1 MPSLKPLFLPALA
14 GLIAACAIASSCA
27 LAQAGLARIGVLS
40 VSTREAASP
49 SVDAFKKRLQELG
62 YVEGK
67 SIRYLERYADSD
79 MYKLRRLADDL
90 VSEGVAV
97 LYAAATP
104 EANAAKNATRTIPI
118 VFSFVN
124 DPVIVKL
131 VDSYARPGGNVTGI
145 AQDTN
150 VLGAKRLQYLKELV
164 PGAER
169 MALLFDKEYADAC
182 RLELDQ
188 IRDSAKQ
195 LKVNL
200 ELIPF
205 EGSGTLDGA
214 LARVRQAKPQA
225 LMSPVSGTFEIDA
238 IKIGKFIR
246 EQRLPALIEPL
257 EAAQHGAILSYGP
270 DNLWA
275 SRRAADYVARILK
288 GTKPADLPIERPTR
302 YDLVVNLRVAK
313 ELGVRVPETLLLQAT
328 RVIE

>member
-1 MPSLKPLFLPALA
+1 LKPLSLLAFA
-14 GLIAACAIASSCA
+14 GLVFACAIGSSPA
-27 LAQAGLARIGVLS
+27 LAQADPVRIGVLS

-67 SIRYLERYADSD
+67 GIRYLERYADSD
-79 MYKLRRLADDL
+79 MHKLRRLADEL

-104 EANAAKNATRTIPI
+104 EANAAKNATRKIPI

-131 VDSYARPGGNVTGI
+131 VDSYARPGGNITGI

-288 GTKPADLPIERPTR
+288 GTKPADLPVERPTR

-313 ELGVRVPETLLLQAT
+313 ELGVRVPEALLLQAT

>member
-1 MPSLKPLFLPALA
+1 MGALA
-14 GLIAACAIASSCA
+14 ASPA
-27 LAQAGLARIGVLS
+27 LAQAGPARIGVLA
-40 VSTREAASP
+40 VSTQEAAKP
-49 SVDAFKKRLQELG
+49 ALDAFKQRLHELG
-62 YVEGK
+62 YVDGQN
-67 SIRYLERYADSD
+67 IRYVQRYADSD
-79 MYKLRRLADDL
+79 TYKLRRLADEL

-97 LYAAATP
+97 LYAASTP
-104 EANAAKNATRTIPI
+104 EASAAKSATRTIPI

-205 EGSGTLDGA
+205 EGSGTLDAA
-214 LARVRQAKPQA
+214 LARVRQARPQA
-225 LMSPVSGTFEIDA
+225 LMSPVSGSFEVDA
-238 IKIGKFIR
+238 VKIGRFLR

-288 GTKPADLPIERPTR
+288 GTKPADLPVERPTR
-302 YDLVVNLRVAK
+302 YELVINLKVAK
-313 ELGVRVPETLLLQAT
+313 ELGVRVPDTLRLQAS